1 VGLWQVI
8 EKTGRKSVVDLDN
21 IASSRIAVQ
30 QVPRSGPAER
40 WRAGELRKILR
51 EIP

>member
-1 VGLWQVI
+1 MGLWQVI

-30 QVPRSGPAER
+30 QVSAIGTSRAVACWRIEKDPA
-40 WRAGELRKILR
+40 
-51 EIP
+51 